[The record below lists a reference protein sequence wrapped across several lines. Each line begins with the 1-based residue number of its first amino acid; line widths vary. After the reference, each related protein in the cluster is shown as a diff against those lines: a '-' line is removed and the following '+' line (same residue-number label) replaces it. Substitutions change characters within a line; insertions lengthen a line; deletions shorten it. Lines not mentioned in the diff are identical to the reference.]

1 MVKKKSI
8 KLDSEYIT
16 IIKDWKFFEKL
27 LKYLLINFE
36 KNILIN
42 CHTISLND

>member
-1 MVKKKSI
+1 MLKKKSI

-36 KNILIN
+36 KNILAN
-42 CHTISLND
+42 YQTLHH

>member
-1 MVKKKSI
+1 MVEKKSI
-8 KLDSEYIT
+8 KLGSKYIT

-42 CHTISLND
+42 CETLHR